1 MRLLLD
7 THILLW
13 TLADDQRLSRKA
25 RRLIEDANEI
35 YISAASFW
43 ELAIKIS
50 LGKLDADLDEIRSCC
65 RESGFI
71 ELPVAV
77 EHAMAIRELDS
88 HHRDPFDRILIATAI
103 TEPMHLLTADS
114 MVARYTSLAVL
125 V

>member
-1 MRLLLD
+1 MRVLLD

-13 TLADDQRLSRKA
+13 TLADDQKLSRKA
-25 RRLIEDANEI
+25 RNIIEDASEI
-35 YISAASFW
+35 YISAAAFW

-50 LGKLDADLDEIRSCC
+50 LGKLDADLDEIRNNC
-65 RESGFI
+65 RESGFV

-88 HHRDPFDRILIATAI
+88 HHRDPFDRILVATAI
-103 TEPMHLLTADS
+103 TEPMRLLTADS
-114 MVARYTSLAVL
+114 MVAKYTSLAIL

>member
-1 MRLLLD
+1 MRILLD
-7 THILLW
+7 THVLLW
-13 TLADDQRLSRKA
+13 ALADDQKLSRKA
-25 RRLIEDANEI
+25 RRLIEDASEA

-50 LGKLDADLDEIRSCC
+50 LGKIDADLDEIRCCC

-77 EHAMAIRELDS
+77 EHVMAIREVES
-88 HHRDPFDRILIATAI
+88 HHRDPFDRILVATTI

-114 MVARYTSLAVL
+114 MVARYTSLAIL